1 MGIFTAQ
8 AVSPAKLV
16 DNHEFVLFSWTRF
29 GTEDPLVRLMTEG
42 VIAVEV
48 IHNPSTHLFFKDV
61 APGLWI
67 TSIMDSISRNLLS
80 A

>member
-8 AVSPAKLV
+8 AVSHAKLV

-42 VIAVEV
+42 VIAVGSYPQPLCSPV
-48 IHNPSTHLFFKDV
+48 F
-61 APGLWI
+61 
-67 TSIMDSISRNLLS
+67 
-80 A
+80 

>member
-8 AVSPAKLV
+8 AVSHAKLV

-42 VIAVEV
+42 IIAVGSYPQPLRSPV
-48 IHNPSTHLFFKDV
+48 S
-61 APGLWI
+61 
-67 TSIMDSISRNLLS
+67 
-80 A
+80 

>member
-8 AVSPAKLV
+8 AVSHAKLV

-42 VIAVEV
+42 VIAVGSYPQPLRSPV
-48 IHNPSTHLFFKDV
+48 S
-61 APGLWI
+61 
-67 TSIMDSISRNLLS
+67 
-80 A
+80 